1 LHLGRLE
8 ELEYLLAH
16 RGGRGQSFVYELV
29 VTLESNNGAV
39 GGDGNRPVMAG
50 LIDVEKLGG
59 YKYDGNFAG
68 VKDRLAG
75 LESENAGSKRGQN
88 GGVAGGSRGEESPVS
103 IVVQGSFYGK
113 HQKITL
119 EEQTKTESVVI
130 VAPRQTLEVAKWPA

>member
-16 RGGRGQSFVYELV
+16 RGGRGQSFVYELAF
-29 VTLESNNGAV
+29 AV
-39 GGDGNRPVMAG
+39 EGDGCKPVMAG

-68 VKDRLAG
+68 VKDRFAG

-88 GGVAGGSRGEESPVS
+88 GRVAGGSRGEESPVS
-103 IVVQGSFYGK
+103 IGVKGTFYGNEPK
-113 HQKITL
+113 NTVG
-119 EEQTKTESVVI
+119 EETEEEAVV
-130 VAPRQTLEVAKWPA
+130 VALHRNNGSKKRGQ